1 MTDKIFVIHTDGSKE
16 PFKPRM
22 ISQTIMDE
30 TGVKQDLADRIQDRI
45 AKKIYKLKQNEGLM
59 EISTSDLRAEVSSHL
74 LREGEFDAVEQN
86 RKLGMS
92 VSEFEDLLQNGCKDN
107 ANIGYTPE
115 MVAKYAYDS
124 IAKEYSLLKMPEH
137 CSKAHID
144 GYIHIHDLEY
154 LETRP
159 NCLSGN
165 NNIII
170 KDEDNNISYTTI
182 KEFVEE
188 MFLSDKTY
196 YVPSLNIETN
206 SMEWKRIENAY
217 LSSPSEETYL
227 VTFSKGYSIE
237 CTSDHKFVKSHNNK
251 PQKEYNIK
259 VSEFDNYKDLRLCNI
274 TDLKENNDL
283 NDYNKS
289 ALFGFFLGDG
299 YISNKGNVKFSF
311 SKKDK
316 AEYLYALLERLNI
329 DFTYTEK
336 ESNHYDTGCLYSFY
350 IKDKIY
356 PQLSKSKLIKK
367 YTSKYNLTGILEG
380 LINSDGHVRLDINN
394 ILRLNFTNTNK
405 SIFDLYQ
412 LCLISNGIRG
422 SINITEFSNPNHK
435 DAYNSSSFGEKV
447 ISLLT
452 SITLCNRFTDSIK
465 QYNKKVKQY
474 KDIGELRPKSIE
486 YSGEQPVY
494 NLTIEDNHN
503 YMAGINGFVLTQNCM
518 NYDLRFFAKNGLKI
532 DGHGL
537 MGSVAKPAKS
547 LEVLLNHLLQAFM
560 AGATVFSGG
569 QGYANFNSL
578 LSVFARGRTYEEI
591 KQAIQGFIFNCNMSL
606 ICRGGQ
612 VLFSSIG
619 IDMSI
624 PEVLKNEPAIGP
636 GGVVSGVYGDYQ
648 EEADLIFRAILEVSN
663 ERDGMGAY
671 HRFPNILINIREGD
685 LDEYSGN
692 CKLVHEIGANNPT
705 LYYVNCTGLERT
717 VMGCFSPDTSLWV
730 KIDNQLRYLSFKE
743 IDELLNADIGKTKVD
758 NIEVL
763 TVDDNKKIIWK
774 RAKNFIKNK
783 PQELYKVILSDGK
796 SFVCDK
802 SHQMISFDGLDKI
815 SLFDFPT
822 DELLGVDAVLKAPYK
837 VRVREI
843 APLNKKDN
851 TYCFEVNDR
860 IIVGDDFI
868 LTGNCRTALPMNWTG
883 SYNVDCLNTGNF
895 AYTTLNLPLIAL
907 DSNGDVDEFYQKLD
921 EVCGIAYD
929 GLIYRR
935 NRVIDTIYNKHMS
948 DFLLQEDKDTGKPLY
963 DIDNTT
969 ITLGFCG
976 LHECL
981 KTLNNISDN
990 EGEKIIKFLNSKK
1003 EEFNERDS
1011 LRWSVIASPAEST
1024 AHRFAEIIKEKYP
1037 DATVQGTKG
1046 SYYLTNSNHIP
1057 VSDDSNIVA
1066 HIKNAQQY
1074 NKLTLG
1080 GSILHLWLGEI
1091 WSDDKAIWSLNKK
1104 IVDSDVTFWAYSKV
1118 FTYCQECQF
1127 TINDNINVCPIC
1139 GSTDLVTYDRCFAGD
1154 TFIYIKKDKIVK
1166 PVTLKDFVENY
1177 HVTDWQVPVF
1187 DYKTQSY
1194 IWSKVKRGIKN
1205 PPEPMINI
1213 RFNKGYEVTCTPNHN
1228 FYDYKTYKRKSSMY
1242 DTISAN
1248 DLGIKSSVINHRCP
1262 IFLNNIEEDYLGTF
1276 IGFVLG
1282 DGNVTLQKNGKN
1294 VFIRLKFYKKEKS
1307 DYCKEIL
1314 DRNNLEYT
1322 FSDAGIDERY
1332 NSQTYSYYI
1341 GANNI
1346 GNKAYDMFNMT
1357 RGNKKLIIDMCYN
1370 QDLFVGIFAGL
1381 INSDGSVLVESRRNS
1396 IVTTFNQVDRDILWL
1411 FYNIA
1416 LLLGTN
1422 PSISFTE
1429 RDGYDSVGRIEITS
1443 SRAYDILN
1451 NIILRSPFDEALI
1464 KGKCISDAKSVNG
1477 MCSVSS
1483 ISESIVQNSYCIETE
1498 HDGHNTLFNGVLAE
1512 NCTGYY
1518 LPTLGFNNGK
1528 QQEFKDRYRHKLWK

>member
-1 MTDKIFVIHTDGSKE
+1 MTDKIIVIHSDGSKDN
-16 PFKPRM
+16 FKPRM
-22 ISQTIMDE
+22 ISQTIIDE
-30 TGVKQDLADRIQDRI
+30 TGVDEELALRIQDRI
-45 AKKIYKLKQNEGLM
+45 AKKLYKLKQNEGLT
-59 EISTSDLRAEVSSHL
+59 ELSTSDLRAEVSSQL
-74 LREGEFDAVEQN
+74 LKEGEFKAVEQN
-86 RKLGMS
+86 RVLGMT
-92 VSEFEDLLQNGCKDN
+92 VAEFEDLMQNGCNDN
-107 ANIGYTPE
+107 ANIGYSPE
-115 MVAKYAYDS
+115 MIAKYAYDS

-159 NCLSGN
+159 
-165 NNIII
+165 
-170 KDEDNNISYTTI
+170 
-182 KEFVEE
+182 
-188 MFLSDKTY
+188 
-196 YVPSLNIETN
+196 
-206 SMEWKRIENAY
+206 
-217 LSSPSEETYL
+217 
-227 VTFSKGYSIE
+227 
-237 CTSDHKFVKSHNNK
+237 
-251 PQKEYNIK
+251 
-259 VSEFDNYKDLRLCNI
+259 
-274 TDLKENNDL
+274 
-283 NDYNKS
+283 
-289 ALFGFFLGDG
+289 
-299 YISNKGNVKFSF
+299 
-311 SKKDK
+311 
-316 AEYLYALLERLNI
+316 
-329 DFTYTEK
+329 
-336 ESNHYDTGCLYSFY
+336 
-350 IKDKIY
+350 
-356 PQLSKSKLIKK
+356 
-367 YTSKYNLTGILEG
+367 
-380 LINSDGHVRLDINN
+380 
-394 ILRLNFTNTNK
+394 
-405 SIFDLYQ
+405 
-412 LCLISNGIRG
+412 
-422 SINITEFSNPNHK
+422 
-435 DAYNSSSFGEKV
+435 
-447 ISLLT
+447 
-452 SITLCNRFTDSIK
+452 
-465 QYNKKVKQY
+465 
-474 KDIGELRPKSIE
+474 
-486 YSGEQPVY
+486 
-494 NLTIEDNHN
+494 
-503 YMAGINGFVLTQNCM
+503 NCM

-578 LSVFARGRTYEEI
+578 LSVFARGRTYKEI

-619 IDMSI
+619 IDMSM

-636 GGVVSGVYGDYQ
+636 GGIVSGVYGDYQ

-663 ERDGMGAY
+663 EKDGMGAY

-717 VMGCFSPDTSLWV
+717 VMGC
-730 KIDNQLRYLSFKE
+730 
-743 IDELLNADIGKTKVD
+743 
-758 NIEVL
+758 
-763 TVDDNKKIIWK
+763 
-774 RAKNFIKNK
+774 
-783 PQELYKVILSDGK
+783 
-796 SFVCDK
+796 
-802 SHQMISFDGLDKI
+802 
-815 SLFDFPT
+815 
-822 DELLGVDAVLKAPYK
+822 
-837 VRVREI
+837 
-843 APLNKKDN
+843 
-851 TYCFEVNDR
+851 
-860 IIVGDDFI
+860 
-868 LTGNCRTALPMNWTG
+868 RTALPMNWTG
-883 SYNVDCLNTGNF
+883 SYDVDCLNTGNF

-907 DSNGDVDEFYQKLD
+907 DSNGDIDEFYQKLD
-921 EVCGIAYD
+921 EVCEIAYD

-981 KTLNNISDN
+981 RALNNISDS

-1003 EEFNERDS
+1003 EEFHERDN

-1024 AHRFAEIIKEKYP
+1024 AHRFAEIIKKRYP

-1127 TINDNINVCPIC
+1127 TINDNIDVCPIC

-1154 TFIYIKKDKIVK
+1154 TFIYIKKDKIIK

-1228 FYDYKTYKRKSSMY
+1228 FYDYKTCKRKSSMY
-1242 DTISAN
+1242 NTIAAN
-1248 DLGIKSSVINHRCP
+1248 DLSIKSCIINHRCP
-1262 IFLNNIEEDYLGTF
+1262 IFLNNTEEEDYLGTF

-1307 DYCKEIL
+1307 DYCKKIL
-1314 DRNNLEYT
+1314 DKNNLEYT
-1322 FSDAGIDERY
+1322 FSDDNIDKRY

-1357 RGNKKLIIDMCYN
+1357 RGNKKAIIDMCYN

-1528 QQEFKDRYRHKLWK
+1528 QQEFKDRYRHKLNNAVGDTRL